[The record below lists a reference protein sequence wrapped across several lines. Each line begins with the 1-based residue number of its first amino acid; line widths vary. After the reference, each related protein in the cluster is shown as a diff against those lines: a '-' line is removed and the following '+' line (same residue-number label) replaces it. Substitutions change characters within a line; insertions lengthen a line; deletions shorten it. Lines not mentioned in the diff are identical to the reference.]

1 MFIRP
6 ISINIGSFIQLKI
19 NDLKKNLYYLVLH
32 ISPPFSL
39 HSLFPFPSL
48 LPFLSFFQT
57 ESGRDFGRE
66 DSGFLAPL
74 NALSCKNGDE
84 PGHVRFRRPMVRSLD
99 AWNFNKCGLRF
110 VTAPCLTLVLRIQE
124 VRLRCKF

>member
-1 MFIRP
+1 M
-6 ISINIGSFIQLKI
+6 SVK
-19 NDLKKNLYYLVLH
+19 
-32 ISPPFSL
+32 
-39 HSLFPFPSL
+39 
-48 LPFLSFFQT
+48 
-57 ESGRDFGRE
+57 SGRDFGRE

-74 NALSCKNGDE
+74 NARAWTREIS
-84 PGHVRFRRPMVRSLD
+84 MVRSLD